1 MGVDA
6 LPPELQVDIE
16 EWIAATL
23 FDYQRQQTANDED
36 NGCDDHTLTDED
48 CGDLGRTIL
57 AAVLEKL
64 PTDQLVAQEREAC
77 ARIAEGFEQTRDWVQ
92 GSLYENIR
100 REVAAAIRARGPLEV
115 AGNIEITVEGGCV
128 TGVEGLPPGFTYT
141 VRDFDSNEGIG
152 GLV

>member
-64 PTDQLVAQEREAC
+64 PTDQLVAQE
-77 ARIAEGFEQTRDWVQ
+77 
-92 GSLYENIR
+92 L
-100 REVAAAIRARGPLEV
+100 
-115 AGNIEITVEGGCV
+115 AGNIEITVEGGVV